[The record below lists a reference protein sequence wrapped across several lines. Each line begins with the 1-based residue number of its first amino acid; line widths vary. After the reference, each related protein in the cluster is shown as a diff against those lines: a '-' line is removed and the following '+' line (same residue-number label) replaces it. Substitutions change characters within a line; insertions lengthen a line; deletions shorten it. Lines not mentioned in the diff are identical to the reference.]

1 MSYSISYDQFASLL
15 NSNDENV
22 VKAALQEIFE
32 LLVAGK
38 RMVRSKKVAFTQI
51 VEIHV
56 NSKSQKVR
64 KWAYHCACFYQNES
78 VCQSIKRQLDN
89 EHNTENIIWAL
100 TALSVVYDDAFKLK
114 KCVGRRHD
122 EFVEQISE
130 NYLNDALILFGGTV
144 RIDPGAILAK
154 NNSADLAALAKIY
167 AYRGLVYDKY
177 PDVTQSI
184 IRELEQNE
192 DPYVREYA
200 YWAQALGLAKGDYF
214 NSLDDSDA
222 GVRKWQIALQIQN
235 GDEDFVVSALKVPAM
250 YPEKIS
256 LDVKIGIIRGLNSI
270 EYNKKYVPF
279 IFSWFGRE
287 IEYTIV
293 FQLIDYMIANCFANR
308 DDGTFYDAIKDSLSD
323 DLLVFHIIGKIESNP
338 QCDLSVSQHGERYVL
353 DFKTKGER
361 IVQNI
366 NITGSGNT
374 VAVADR
380 NSQAIALSPP
390 GENRE
395 LERLLQEVRKQAED
409 GLSEEDKEKVNEG
422 VSAIAAEAKADNPK
436 KTVIKAILESLRVIQ
451 GTVQFASA
459 VAALIKF
466 FE

>member
-114 KCVGRRHD
+114 KCVGRRQD
-122 EFVEQISE
+122 EYVEQISE

-293 FQLIDYMIANCFANR
+293 FQLISSNSFSKNR
-308 DDGTFYDAIKDSLSD
+308 TTSSR
-323 DLLVFHIIGKIESNP
+323 P
-338 QCDLSVSQHGERYVL
+338 
-353 DFKTKGER
+353 
-361 IVQNI
+361 
-366 NITGSGNT
+366 
-374 VAVADR
+374 
-380 NSQAIALSPP
+380 
-390 GENRE
+390 
-395 LERLLQEVRKQAED
+395 
-409 GLSEEDKEKVNEG
+409 
-422 VSAIAAEAKADNPK
+422 
-436 KTVIKAILESLRVIQ
+436 
-451 GTVQFASA
+451 
-459 VAALIKF
+459 
-466 FE
+466 